1 MYFRWQRFYIFDRFW
16 LKLSLVIHQSA
27 TLRRDS
33 FLLRGSECDTGRKYL
48 SQDRGTPIR
57 PPPATPYND
66 NCMSSQA
73 IASTAVIIF
82 NAGN

>member
-1 MYFRWQRFYIFDRFW
+1 DRFR

-27 TLRRDS
+27 TFRRDS
-33 FLLRGSECDTGRKYL
+33 FLLPGSECDAGRKYL

-57 PPPATPYND
+57 PPSATPYND
-66 NCMSSQA
+66 NCTSNQA